1 MVKSKNFEYHKMPN
15 FLYRRIPHPDGWIY
29 GIMSDKDG
37 GVLFSD
43 YSINANGDVY
53 SFKTNKM
60 LKRRT
65 DINGDGY
72 QAYQLCK
79 NGKVYT
85 CSIHRLVAINF
96 LPRTEEDI
104 RLGRTYIN
112 HKDCNPQNN
121 HVTNLE
127 WCTLAENIQYAY
139 RTGNMPYPDYSW
151 FKKSAQFMLQEGKTI
166 TEIHDIYKHTG
177 VSKTTIL
184 HWARELGI
192 RYTNEYDNE
201 FKEKVKSM
209 LQSGMRCAEIATYF
223 REEENF
229 NVPYSTINN
238 ISQQLGINRKK
249 SYKEYMDDIV
259 NDLKSGMTRK
269 QAYEKWNPICG
280 ISNSGM
286 GKIIT
291 RYGLSKI
298 DNSYKKYLTEIE
310 EDVKNGATPI
320 ELSRKWGITRAIA
333 NRLAK
338 EFGYESGI
346 NRGKSLRYTDR
357 IIKDILYM
365 HDLQGLD
372 VGQIAAELC
381 RQYGAGSREQVRKI
395 LLERKRVF

>member
-1 MVKSKNFEYHKMPN
+1 MIHENKQ
-15 FLYRRIPHPDGWIY
+15 IPFYFYYKIPDENGWVRGIRFDHPEC
-29 GIMSDKDG
+29 S
-37 GVLFSD
+37 FFPD
-43 YSINANGDVY
+43 YSINMNGDVY
-53 SFKTNKM
+53 SHNADKIM
-60 LKRRT
+60 LRLIT
-65 DINGDGY
+65 AGGY
-72 QAYQLCK
+72 QEYQLYN
-79 NGKVYT
+79 NGKVYH
-85 CSIHRLVAINF
+85 CRIHRLVALNF
-96 LPRTEEDI
+96 LPRTKEDI
-104 RLGRTYIN
+104 ELGRDYIN
-112 HKDCNPQNN
+112 HKDMNVINN
-121 HVTNLE
+121 HVSNLE
-127 WCTLAENIQYAY
+127 WCTVAENNRHALIYGERHY
-139 RTGNMPYPDYSW
+139 KKYEW
-151 FKKSAQFMLQEGKTI
+151 FKASAQYMLQNGMRIKEVY
-166 TEIHDIYKHTG
+166 DIFKNTG
-177 VSKTTIL
+177 ISEVTIL
-184 HWARELGI
+184 HWARDLGI

-209 LQSGMRCAEIATYF
+209 LQSGMRCSEIATYF

-229 NVPYSTINN
+229 NVPYTTINN

-280 ISNSGM
+280 ISDSGM